1 MTSMKLRDGDIT
13 LYHRRDSKNWQADI
27 RLPDGGRHTLS
38 LRTANEKTAKD
49 KATLIYEDMYFRY
62 KHGLTAVVVLFK
74 DAADAWLKELRAEVR
89 AGARNERTVIDYEPV
104 VERYLKPYFG
114 NKPIDT
120 IKASDIAQYRSWRR
134 DYWVTG
140 PGSKEAEYDYERN
153 GRVIKRKMAHK
164 AKAPSPQTI
173 NGENVP
179 LRGILKFACSR
190 EWMKAGSIPEVA
202 NVKLTKRETRERAYP
217 HFERHEYV
225 ALRHF
230 MTGWVK
236 ADDIGT
242 KERWRREAIQDY
254 LLIMFNSGLREHE
267 LFKRDEKTKVMRGLR
282 WKDVAFFQSK
292 AGVEMVELYVEGK
305 TGCRYMV
312 PLRTVR
318 YVLERRKLR
327 CPNAGPED
335 FVMALPD
342 GKLFNTFDSGVA
354 GVLNLAGLR
363 KDPKSG
369 RNRGIYSCRHS
380 YATRQVQDERNAQ
393 ELADNMGTS
402 LAMLQRSYFHFDA
415 RAAADRLS
423 GETKSE
429 RSTAEKALPRKK

>member
-1 MTSMKLRDGDIT
+1 MNNIKLRDGDVT
-13 LYHRRDSKNWQADI
+13 LYHRPDSKNWQVEI
-27 RLPDGGRHTLS
+27 RLPDGGRHTGS
-38 LRTANEKTAKD
+38 LRTANEKVAKD
-49 KATLIYEDMYFRY
+49 KAIEMYEDIYFRH

-89 AGARNERTVIDYEPV
+89 AGSRNERTVIDYEPV

-134 DYWVTG
+134 DYWVSG
-140 PGSKEAEYDYERN
+140 PGSKELEYDYERS

-202 NVKLTKRETRERAYP
+202 NVKLTRRDARERAYP
-217 HFERHEYV
+217 HFQHHEYLQ
-225 ALRHF
+225 LRRF
-230 MTGWVK
+230 MTPWVK
-236 ADDIGT
+236 DERIGER
-242 KERWRREAIQDY
+242 ERWRREAIQDF

-282 WKDVAFFQSK
+282 WKDVDFFVSK
-292 AGVEMVELYVEGK
+292 GGTEMVELYVEGK
-305 TGCRYMV
+305 TGSRHMV

-327 CPNAGPED
+327 CPNAGPD
-335 FVMALPD
+335 DYVMALPD
-342 GKLFNTFDSGVA
+342 GSMFNTFDSGVA
-354 GVLNLAGLR
+354 GVLALAGVR
-363 KDPKSG
+363 KDPKTG

-380 YATRQVQDERNAQ
+380 YATRQIQDERNAQ
-393 ELADNMGTS
+393 EIAENMGTS
-402 LAMLQRSYFHFDA
+402 TAMLSRSYFHFNA
-415 RAAADRLS
+415 RDAADRLA
-423 GETKSE
+423 GE
-429 RSTAEKALPRKK
+429 PVRKK